1 MESKHQKHV
10 DKALTDANETAQKW
24 GGGKLL
30 DAQRFQQPK
39 HCPIMPT
46 YNPPKVTF
54 VRGEGARLYDRDGKE
69 YIDWLAGIAVT
80 SLGHANSRVAA
91 AIADQAKRLC
101 HVSNLYATEP
111 QWRLARQIDE
121 IAGPKPG
128 QVFFANSG
136 AEANEALIKLARRW
150 GGPGRHKIITGLR
163 SFHGRTLATLHAT
176 GQPEKH
182 ERFQPLPPGFAHV
195 EYNNID
201 ALDKAIDETV
211 AAVLFEPI
219 QGEGGV
225 NETDPLFFKDVRE
238 MCTERNVLLLF
249 DEIQTGLARTG
260 EWFAHQH
267 YGVEPDGFSMAKALG
282 NGMPIGA
289 IWAPVE
295 IAAAFEPGDHATTFG
310 GQPLA
315 AAAASATLEIMAEL
329 DAPALA
335 LWVAEKLRTKLE
347 RVAGVKSIRGRGLLM
362 AVELDNEILDG
373 RTSADIASTC
383 LETGLVVNAVTP
395 TALRLAPPITMT
407 DAEID
412 AGIAVLTSVLEEG
425 KT

>member
-1 MESKHQKHV
+1 MATKDEEHKRT
-10 DKALTDANETAQKW
+10 ALAAADEAARKW
-24 GGGKLL
+24 GAGALL
-30 DAQRFQQPK
+30 DGQREDQPK

-54 VRGEGARLYDRDGKE
+54 VRGEGARLYDTDGKE

-80 SLGHANSRVAA
+80 SLGHANERVAA

-121 IAGPKPG
+121 IAGPTPG

-150 GGPGRHKIITGLR
+150 GGPGRHNVITGLR

-182 ERFQPLPPGFAHV
+182 ERFQPLPEGFRHV
-195 EYNNID
+195 EFNSID
-201 ALDKAIDETV
+201 ALDRAIDSTV

-219 QGEGGV
+219 QGEGGI
-225 NETDPLFFKDVRE
+225 NEADPGFFKDVRE
-238 MCTERNVLLLF
+238 LCTERNVLLLF

-260 EWFAHQH
+260 KWFAHQH

-315 AAAASATLEIMAEL
+315 AAAASTTLEIMAEL

-335 LWVAEKLRTKLE
+335 IWVADKLRNKLE
-347 RVAGVKSIRGRGLLM
+347 TLEGVAAIRGRGLLM
-362 AVELDNEILDG
+362 AVELEADVLKDRTTAEIAGD
-373 RTSADIASTC
+373 C
-383 LETGLVVNAVTP
+383 LKAGLIVNAVTSS
-395 TALRLAPPITMT
+395 ALRLAPPITMT
-407 DAEID
+407 DSEID
-412 AGIAVLTSVLEEG
+412 TGIAVLASVLKEG
-425 KT
+425 GS